1 MTMTLGDASL
11 SASQCDKEIGEGG
24 ICKGRDDLVK
34 KETRE
39 EGGRQLPLLHQCIAG
54 GANALQ
60 WDLTH
65 ATRPALI
72 PSKGTQDPVSPY

>member
-11 SASQCDKEIGEGG
+11 SASQCDKEIGEGV

-39 EGGRQLPLLHQCIAG
+39 EGGRQLPLLHQCTAEE
-54 GANALQ
+54 LM
-60 WDLTH
+60 H
-65 ATRPALI
+65 
-72 PSKGTQDPVSPY
+72 SSGT